1 VQLRWI
7 QPGEPLGQPDAVI
20 VPGSKQTL
28 RDLAALQARS
38 LGQDLKRYVA
48 SGGQVFGI
56 CGGMQMLGVELV
68 DPEGRE
74 GGAASAS
81 PAGLG
86 LLPLRT
92 VFESA
97 KALRQRRS
105 QALWPLPSEGSSQGQ
120 GDEIEAAL
128 ALEGFELHRGVTN
141 LHHATNL
148 DPLTHGGPMANGGPL
163 ADDPSLGWWQAWGD
177 QGGLVA
183 GTYLHGVFESGPW
196 RRRWLNQLR
205 QRKGLPLLSERQPH
219 HSQHRDQL
227 LDRLADAFE
236 EHVDLGPLLVT

>member
-1 VQLRWI
+1 
-7 QPGEPLGQPDAVI
+7 LGQPDAVI

-28 RDLAALQARS
+28 RDLAALQAS
-38 LGQDLKRYVA
+38 GLGPELKRYA
-48 SGGQVFGI
+48 ATGGQVFGI

-68 DPEGRE
+68 DPEGLE
-74 GGAASAS
+74 GGAGFAS

-92 VFESA
+92 VFGGA

-105 QALWPLPSEGSSQGQ
+105 QALWPLPSEGQGQ
-120 GDEIEAAL
+120 DPDREIEAAL
-128 ALEGFELHRGVTN
+128 ELEGFELHRGVTN
-141 LHHATNL
+141 PHPISTLS
-148 DPLTHGGPMANGGPL
+148 PQTHGGPL
-163 ADDPSLGWWQAWGD
+163 ADDPSLGWWQSWGD

>member
-1 VQLRWI
+1 
-7 QPGEPLGQPDAVI
+7 
-20 VPGSKQTL
+20 
-28 RDLAALQARS
+28 
-38 LGQDLKRYVA
+38 
-48 SGGQVFGI
+48 
-56 CGGMQMLGVELV
+56 
-68 DPEGRE
+68 
-74 GGAASAS
+74 
-81 PAGLG
+81 
-86 LLPLRT
+86 
-92 VFESA
+92 
-97 KALRQRRS
+97 
-105 QALWPLPSEGSSQGQ
+105 
-120 GDEIEAAL
+120 L

-141 LHHATNL
+141 LHPGANQ
-148 DPLTHGGPMANGGPL
+148 DPANHDHGGPIAHGGPL